1 MRQLTYFVAT
11 TLDGRIAG
19 PDGSFDFFP
28 FDPAYLTALAADWG
42 DAFPTAF
49 HDAMGTTATRTMFDT
64 VVMGRGTYE
73 PAIEAGV
80 ADPYAHLDTYV
91 YSSTLDPSQHP
102 EVTIVGS
109 DALTHVRQLKKA
121 DGGGIWLCGGGRLAA
136 SLVAEMDRL
145 VLKVN
150 PITVGEGM
158 PLFNSTFEP
167 RAWLLDS
174 THVFDLGVVLLEYSQ
189 AR

>member
-1 MRQLTYFVAT
+1 MNR
-11 TLDGRIAG
+11 R
-19 PDGSFDFFP
+19 SR
-28 FDPAYLTALAADWG
+28 PALR
-42 DAFPTAF
+42 
-49 HDAMGTTATRTMFDT
+49 TRTHTSTPTFT
-64 VVMGRGTYE
+64 RRRL
-73 PAIEAGV
+73 I
-80 ADPYAHLDTYV
+80 H
-91 YSSTLDPSQHP
+91 SSTQKSPS
-102 EVTIVGS
+102 S
-109 DALTHVRQLKKA
+109 ADALTHVRQLKKA

-167 RAWLLDS
+167 RAWRLDS